1 MHTLNPGRLGVD
13 CVVECERTVKNC
25 SSDLPAVGHLAE
37 GSRVDRRWYLSGDRF
52 DRGENRN
59 TRLAKADLRE
69 QIDRVLNNIAFG
81 VEVGKDIDRSIS
93 MNSVSGYV
101 GTSMMNTWLIRRSVR
116 KPVADA
122 VTGRISSS
130 VCRLPFINNSP
141 CPARINSTAFDAAAS
156 L

>member
-1 MHTLNPGRLGVD
+1 MNALNPGRLGVD
-13 CVVECERTVKNC
+13 CVVEREWTVEDR

-37 GSRVDRRWYLSGDRF
+37 GSRVDRRWYLSGDGF

-93 MNSVSGYV
+93 DEQCFRV
-101 GTSMMNTWLIRRSVR
+101 RRHIHDEH
-116 KPVADA
+116 VAYP
-122 VTGRISSS
+122 
-130 VCRLPFINNSP
+130 PF
-141 CPARINSTAFDAAAS
+141 STQTCG
-156 L
+156 